1 MAITEPSLA
10 FTAALVL
17 LAYLIGSV
25 PFAVVVSKLMG
36 LQDPRSYGSKN
47 PGATNVLRTGNKTA
61 AALTLLGDA
70 AKGWFAIWL
79 AERLAPG
86 IAPAGLALVALA
98 AFVGHLY
105 PVFLRFKGGKGVA
118 TALGVLVAIQPW
130 LAVATAATWLIV
142 SGIAGGG
149 VLCARLLR
157 LWLGAGVAREAGA
170 GRGAGS
176 DRRTAV
182 LPSPRQHRAPGARH
196 GKQDRRRQE
205 EIIPSCRRVD
215 KGTGRDQAISARS
228 QRGFTV
234 KLCAS
239 ASSVA
244 SPALT
249 RSAAA
254 KAIIAPLSVHS
265 SSGGK

>member
-10 FTAALVL
+10 FTIALVV

-79 AERLAPG
+79 AEKLAPG
-86 IAPAGLALVALA
+86 ISPVALACVALA
-98 AFVGHLY
+98 AFIGHLY
-105 PVFLRFKGGKGVA
+105 PVFLGFKGGKGVA

-142 SGIAGGG
+142 AIFFRYSSLASLVAAFFAPVYYVFGSGLAWQAQPALG
-149 VLCARLLR
+149 VALAVIGILLFYRHRANIARLIQ
-157 LWLGAGVAREAGA
+157 
-170 GRGAGS
+170 GS
-176 DRRTAV
+176 ESRIG
-182 LPSPRQHRAPGARH
+182 S
-196 GKQDRRRQE
+196 K
-205 EIIPSCRRVD
+205 
-215 KGTGRDQAISARS
+215 K
-228 QRGFTV
+228 
-234 KLCAS
+234 K
-239 ASSVA
+239 
-244 SPALT
+244 
-249 RSAAA
+249 
-254 KAIIAPLSVHS
+254 
-265 SSGGK
+265 